1 MPRKPE
7 NLETLHISLELMK
20 RIPRQRKATASE
32 LHAQLQEAG
41 FIRDLRSIQRQLES
55 LCQHFDIECDNS
67 SRPYGYRWKEAAAG
81 ISLPGLTEQES
92 LLLCLAEQNLRN
104 QLPAALMKALQGFF
118 EQARRNLSL
127 AQSDVPA
134 VRAREWLSKVRVVS
148 STLPMLPPRIP
159 PGVFEQVSQALYNNC
174 WLDIS
179 YTNAEG
185 KRTAAKV
192 MPLGL
197 AQQGVRLFM
206 PCRFE
211 GYTDT
216 RNLALHRIQKAV
228 CTRLRFTRPADFDLT
243 TYDDS
248 GRFAFGD
255 GVKVQVHLWISDHLA
270 VLLAESP
277 LSVDQNIAPS
287 KCKDGGHELHATV
300 TDSSLLIWWVRSQGA
315 QVKVISPQE
324 LVNSVNY

>member
-211 GYTDT
+211 GYADT

-228 CTRLRFTRPADFDLT
+228 CTRLRFTRPADFDLA
-243 TYDDS
+243 TYDDN

>member
-32 LHAQLQEAG
+32 LYAQLQEAG

-211 GYTDT
+211 GYADT